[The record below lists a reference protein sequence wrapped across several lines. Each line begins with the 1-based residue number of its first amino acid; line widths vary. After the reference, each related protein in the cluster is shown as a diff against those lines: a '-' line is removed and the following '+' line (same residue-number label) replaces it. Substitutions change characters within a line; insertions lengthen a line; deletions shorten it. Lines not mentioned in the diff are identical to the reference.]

1 MGTQPTAALVTG
13 AARGIGKAT
22 AHRFAA
28 DDRFEQVI
36 CVDIDDIVKDVTTDL
51 SGATPAVIDVS
62 DHDVVE
68 EFIEDIESDIDV
80 EALVN
85 NAAVAN
91 YAWIGDL
98 TPEEWDHTMDVN
110 LKGQYNLIR
119 HLGPRMYDRGRGW
132 IVNVSSGAGQ
142 RGSAS
147 AGVHYSASKAGIFG
161 LTRGVA
167 KQLAPTIHVNCVV
180 PGLIDTRLAS
190 KDDLWSD
197 DERAGFLETIPAGRL
212 GEPDEVARV
221 IEFLSGEGAAYVTGT
236 VVNVDGGAALR

>member
-1 MGTQPTAALVTG
+1 MATQPTAALVTG

-22 AHRFAA
+22 AHRLGKGSRF
-28 DDRFEQVI
+28 DRVI
-36 CVDIDDIVKDVTTDL
+36 CVDIDD
-51 SGATPAVIDVS
+51 
-62 DHDVVE
+62 VVE
-68 EFIEDIESDIDV
+68 EVASDIHGGIPAVLDV
-80 EALVN
+80 SEHDEVKESIDRFESEFSIEALVN

-98 TPEEWDHTMDVN
+98 DPEEWDHTIDVN

-119 HLGPRMYDRGRGW
+119 HIGPRMYDRGQGW

-167 KQLAPTIHVNCVV
+167 KQLAPRVQVNAVV

-190 KDDLWSD
+190 KDDLWS
-197 DERAGFLETIPAGRL
+197 ESEQTAFLETIPANRL

-221 IEFLSGEGAAYVTGT
+221 IEFLSGDGAAYMTGA

>member
-1 MGTQPTAALVTG
+1 MTTDSIAALVTG
-13 AARGIGKAT
+13 AARGIGKSTVERLANNN
-22 AHRFAA
+22 A
-28 DDRFEQVI
+28 FEHVI
-36 CVDIDDIVKDVTTDL
+36 CIDIDDEVEGVADDVAGGIA
-51 SGATPAVIDVS
+51 SVIDVS
-62 DHDVVE
+62 ESESVE
-68 EFIEDIESDIDV
+68 RAIDEFETELAI

-98 TPEEWDHTMDVN
+98 DPVEWDRTLDVN
-110 LKGQYNLIR
+110 LKGQFNLIR
-119 HLGPRMYDRGRGW
+119 SVAPRMYDRGRGW

-161 LTRGVA
+161 LTRGAA
-167 KQLAPTIHVNCVV
+167 KQLAPAVQINCVV

-197 DERAGFLETIPAGRL
+197 DELSAFLETVPAGRL

-221 IEFLSGEGAAYVTGT
+221 IEFLCGEGATYMTGS